1 MRLGIT
7 GATGLIGSA
16 LCNALDP
23 NHYQIV
29 VLSRTPEKARL
40 QFPSA
45 QCIGW
50 DATTPLT
57 PEPALEG
64 LDAMV
69 HLAGESIASGR
80 WNSRR
85 KETIR
90 ESRVAG
96 TRNLVNLLG
105 QLKDPPEVLVS
116 GSAIGFY
123 GPRGDEPLGEDEPP
137 AEDFLGQVCRHWENE
152 ARRATESGIRVV
164 LMRTGLVLSNRG
176 GALPQMLPPFK
187 MFVGGPLA
195 SGRQWMSWIHIRDQI
210 GAIQHVLS
218 NREIKGPVNFTA
230 PGPVTNQEFS
240 KTLAGVLKR
249 PAMFRV
255 PGFVLR
261 LLLAEMAEALLLSGQ
276 RVLPR
281 TLQQSGYGFHFPEL
295 RVAFEGLL
303 T

>member
-7 GATGLIGSA
+7 GATGLIGNALCSA
-16 LCNALDP
+16 LNP
-23 NHYQIV
+23 SQHQIV
-29 VLSRTPEKARL
+29 VLSRSPEKARL

-45 QCIGW
+45 QCLGW
-50 DATTPLT
+50 DATSAQTPQ
-57 PEPALEG
+57 PALEG
-64 LDAMV
+64 LDAVV

-85 KETIR
+85 KKAIR

-96 TRNLVNLLG
+96 TRNLVDLLA

-116 GSAIGFY
+116 ASAIGYY

-137 AEDFLGQVCRHWENE
+137 AEDFLGQVCQHWENAAE
-152 ARRATESGIRVV
+152 RAAESGIRVV
-164 LMRTGLVLSNRG
+164 LLRTGLVLSNRG
-176 GALPQMLPPFK
+176 GALPQIIPPFK

-218 NREIKGPVNFTA
+218 NREVQGPVNLTA

-240 KTLAGVLKR
+240 KTLADVLKR
-249 PAMFRV
+249 PSIIRV

-261 LLLAEMAEALLLSGQ
+261 LLFAEMAEALLLSGQ

-281 TLQQSGYGFHFPEL
+281 TLQQSGYDFQFPEL
-295 RVAFEGLL
+295 RGAFENLL
-303 T
+303 A

>member
-7 GATGLIGSA
+7 GATGLIGNA
-16 LCNALDP
+16 LCRTLNP
-23 NHYQIV
+23 GQHQIV
-29 VLSRTPEKARL
+29 VLSRRPEKARL

-50 DATTPLT
+50 NATSAPTPQ
-57 PEPALEG
+57 PALEG
-64 LDAMV
+64 LDAVV
-69 HLAGESIASGR
+69 HLAGESIAAGR

-85 KETIR
+85 KEKIR

-96 TRNLVNLLG
+96 TRNLVTLLG
-105 QLKDPPEVLVS
+105 QLKNPPEVLVS
-116 GSAIGFY
+116 GSAIGYY
-123 GPRGDEPLGEDEPP
+123 GPRGDEPLGEDAPP
-137 AEDFLGQVCRHWENE
+137 AEDFLGQVCQQWENE
-152 ARRATESGIRVV
+152 AKRATESGIRVV
-164 LMRTGLVLSNRG
+164 LLRTGLVLSDRG
-176 GALPQMLPPFK
+176 GALPKMLPPFK
-187 MFVGGPLA
+187 MFIGGPLA

-218 NREIKGPVNFTA
+218 NREVKGPVNLTA

-249 PAMFRV
+249 PALFRV

-261 LLLAEMAEALLLSGQ
+261 LLFAEMAEALLLNGQ

-281 TLQQSGYGFHFPEL
+281 TLQQSGYEFQFPKL
-295 RVAFEGLL
+295 KGAFENLL
-303 T
+303 A

>member
-16 LCNALDP
+16 LYSAFDQGQ
-23 NHYQIV
+23 HQIV
-29 VLSRTPEKARL
+29 ILTRSPEKARR

-50 DATTPLT
+50 DAASALT
-57 PEPALEG
+57 PQPALEG
-64 LDAMV
+64 LDAVV
-69 HLAGESIASGR
+69 HLAGESIAAGR

-85 KETIR
+85 KEAIR

-96 TRNLVNLLG
+96 TRNLVNLLC

-116 GSAIGFY
+116 GSAIGYY
-123 GPRGDEPLGEDEPP
+123 GPREEEQLGEDEPP
-137 AEDFLGQVCRHWENE
+137 AEDFLGQVCQQWEDE
-152 ARRATESGIRVV
+152 AERAAESGIRVV
-164 LMRTGLVLSNRG
+164 LLRTGLVLSTQG

-218 NREIKGPVNFTA
+218 NREVKGPVNLTA
-230 PGPVTNQEFS
+230 PGPVTNEEFS
-240 KTLAGVLKR
+240 KTLASVLKR
-249 PAMFRV
+249 PALFRV
-255 PGFVLR
+255 PGLVLR
-261 LLLAEMAEALLLSGQ
+261 LLFGEMAEALLLSGQ
-276 RVLPR
+276 RVIPR
-281 TLQQSGYGFHFPEL
+281 ALQQSGYEFEYPEL
-295 RVAFEGLL
+295 RGAFENLL
-303 T
+303 A